1 MKKIISEQ
9 RLNSIISEAI
19 QEAALRNT
27 IKRMVVEEIG
37 KLVTEKAP
45 NYKKAEGGE
54 SSADNDENTKTFQAI
69 INGPHSDKYNIADF
83 GRQVLDPDHSMSD
96 DALRSYASKVV
107 NGDRPMPPGK
117 GAKAIQWLR
126 EK

>member
-69 INGPHSDKYNIADF
+69 ISGPHSDKYNVADF
-83 GRQVLDPDHSMSD
+83 GREVLDPDHSMSD

-107 NGDRPMPPGK
+107 RGERPMPPGK
-117 GAKAIQWLR
+117 GAKAMQWIR